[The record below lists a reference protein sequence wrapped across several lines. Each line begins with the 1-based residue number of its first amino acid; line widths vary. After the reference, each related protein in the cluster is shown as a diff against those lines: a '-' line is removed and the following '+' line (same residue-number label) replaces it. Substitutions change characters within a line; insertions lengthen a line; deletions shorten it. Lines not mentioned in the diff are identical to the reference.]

1 MEAGVDSL
9 DASEVVQA
17 IGGEFEL
24 ELPATLLFDHPSMAS
39 ISDHISS

>member
-9 DASEVVQA
+9 AASEVVQA
-17 IGGEFEL
+17 IGSEFEL